1 MRDTIVVAFMAVL
14 LALPFTAGLTG
25 GADPD
30 YTFQGRQ
37 LVAPVEVAP
46 GVDCEMLAALDGTWE
61 YAEGVRSLSRVA
73 VRENSLYLESGKR
86 GSRMRVGVRADGW
99 EMMRPESLSPIRR
112 VGWCAGRRC

>member
-46 GVDCEMLAALDGTWE
+46 GVDCETLAALDGTWE
-61 YAEGVRSLSRVA
+61 YAEGVRSLSRED
-73 VRENSLYLESGKR
+73 RQWR
-86 GSRMRVGVRADGW
+86 RDIDRAQDILGC
-99 EMMRPESLSPIRR
+99 EPD
-112 VGWCAGRRC
+112 